1 MTEAGTGMYSSETV
15 LIPTFMVLIVC
26 PKCKSRNIRTFPNV
40 QFMDDNFPEKATN
53 FINIQG
59 QCKDCKTLLL
69 IGLRQ
74 YMLDSTVCEPTDEV
88 SAAGT
93 KILEYGSFHFSGTLV
108 DVGGEPTP
116 DVEAI
121 RCEWC
126 RASFHSDSGLKI
138 HQRTCHMKPD
148 DVKKAEQDAEDRLE
162 REEELREQAA
172 RGDISMR
179 KFHAEMDKITEPK
192 KKATKKKRK
201 RKKAKKKTPTLK
213 PAPSAGPSDLDREMA
228 VAQGEAKP
236 KKVKKKAKPKA
247 KKKARPKP
255 EKKRSNHPVCSRC
268 DNREGEECLVELA
281 PSADEI
287 AIRCEGFSDTGDEW
301 HKCRYCEE
309 EFTSDDA
316 RIRHQ
321 KTCDKK
327 PDESRERKPL
337 LLPSSTEVT
346 QDPADVDKSILY
358 TSGSDT
364 LVSLVH
370 EVQTSAYRKD
380 RITCPRTDYVDDGK
394 GGVKS
399 VVCGYKATEDE
410 WLSSPM
416 LKEISF
422 GISDYDIMAPMMTP
436 QEEMVV
442 CISECPKCG
451 RSSILHQYIATMLW
465 KDFTDHRLIMKNII
479 SRGLMEGKVKKKE
492 MTEEQ
497 IDKRLD
503 YEAQRFGMPK
513 GAMKKIREAQRET
526 RAKSIPDFVVPCYKC
541 NAPLTQD
548 NSNPRWMSPD
558 HLVARCSACGAQ
570 GPIQDELREMGIDV

>member
-1 MTEAGTGMYSSETV
+1 MTEASPTYSTETV
-15 LIPTFMVLIVC
+15 LIPTFMVLIGC
-26 PKCKSRNIRTFPNV
+26 PKCKSRNIRTFPNIH
-40 QFMDDNFPEKATN
+40 FMDDDFPEKATN

-59 QCKDCKTLLL
+59 QCKDCGTFLL

-74 YMLDSTVCEPTDEV
+74 YMIDSTVCEPSDEV

-93 KILEYGSFHFSGTLV
+93 RVLQYGLLNFSGTLV
-108 DVGGEPTP
+108 DVGGEPAP
-116 DVEAI
+116 DVDEI

-126 RASFHSDSGLKI
+126 SASFHSDFGLKI

-148 DVKKAEQDAEDRLE
+148 DVKKAEQDEEDKLE

-172 RGDISMR
+172 RGDISLA
-179 KFHAEMDKITEPK
+179 KFNAEMDKITEPK
-192 KKATKKKRK
+192 KKLKKK
-201 RKKAKKKTPTLK
+201 RKKAKKKTPTLR
-213 PAPSAGPSDLDREMA
+213 PAPSAKPSDLDREMA
-228 VAQGEAKP
+228 ESLGEAKP
-236 KKVKKKAKPKA
+236 KKVKKKTKPKRR
-247 KKKARPKP
+247 KKAKPKP
-255 EKKRSNHPVCSRC
+255 EKKRSDHPVCSLC
-268 DNREGEECLVELA
+268 DNRDGEECLVGLA
-281 PSADEI
+281 PSVDEL
-287 AIRCEGFSDTGDEW
+287 ASRCEGFGYVDEW

-309 EFTSDDA
+309 EFASDDA

-327 PDESRERKPL
+327 PDEPQERKAL
-337 LLPSSTEVT
+337 FLPSSTEVT

-364 LVSLVH
+364 LVSLVQ
-370 EVQTSAYRKD
+370 EVQMSAYRKD
-380 RITCPRTDYVDDGK
+380 ITTCPRTDYVDDGK

-399 VVCGYKATEDE
+399 VTCGYEAKADD

-422 GISDYDIMAPMMTP
+422 GISDLDIGAPMTTT

-451 RSSILHQYIATMLW
+451 RKSIKHQFITTMLW
-465 KDFTDHRLIMKNII
+465 EDFTDHRLIMQHIV

-497 IDKRLD
+497 IDTRLD
-503 YEAQRFGMPK
+503 YEAQRLGMPE
-513 GAMKKIREAQRET
+513 GAMKKIRKSQRET
-526 RAKSIPDFVVPCYKC
+526 RDKSIPDFEIPCWNNKC
-541 NAPLTQD
+541 KAILTQD
-548 NSNPRWMSPD
+548 NSNPRWMSPE
-558 HLVARCSACGAQ
+558 HLVARCPICGYQ
-570 GPIQDELREMGIDV
+570 SPIQDELREMGIDV